1 MIELLDD
8 RLSFSFPETHSD
20 ARLTIELQRTLRI
33 PDDSR
38 DYPLPPGLGCFP
50 LRHVDDYAIRVPP
63 SWIEHGGV
71 MMPMYQSE
79 ALWLDFNCSYCSDR
93 GVRYPVAIK
102 VAAGKINAI
111 SGQPWSVGLNRN
123 PQDYAVAPEQPWL
136 DGYCVEKGIIRQ
148 FVAMPLGA
156 GYTAEEQLTAAAEH
170 GGIQIAAFP
179 MKREVFERRFP
190 QIDKSRFMDESLDSV
205 EVSEAMGLYSMGL
218 APGGRMKQEIYED
231 PYDISDW
238 DIAHGARCFV
248 HISNS
253 LVWRQV
259 TGENPPT
266 APITASEYEKYEL
279 PWFRWYNDT
288 IEALPGC
295 EKLKNLK
302 SVVALGKEKGD
313 IPLPENQSVYPKWI
327 VSLRDG
333 LKENQIREYVDD
345 AGYRGQEQG
354 RA

>member
-1 MIELLDD
+1 
-8 RLSFSFPETHSD
+8 
-20 ARLTIELQRTLRI
+20 
-33 PDDSR
+33 
-38 DYPLPPGLGCFP
+38 
-50 LRHVDDYAIRVPP
+50 
-63 SWIEHGGV
+63 
-71 MMPMYQSE
+71 
-79 ALWLDFNCSYCSDR
+79 
-93 GVRYPVAIK
+93 
-102 VAAGKINAI
+102 
-111 SGQPWSVGLNRN
+111 
-123 PQDYAVAPEQPWL
+123 
-136 DGYCVEKGIIRQ
+136 
-148 FVAMPLGA
+148 
-156 GYTAEEQLTAAAEH
+156 
-170 GGIQIAAFP
+170 
-179 MKREVFERRFP
+179 
-190 QIDKSRFMDESLDSV
+190 
-205 EVSEAMGLYSMGL
+205 MGL

-248 HISNS
+248 HISHS

-259 TGENPPT
+259 TGENPPP